1 MKPSNL
7 VGRLFCNKGSQRAR
21 PRHHALD
28 TVDGGKSEAAVRP
41 FHAACLV
48 RNHCEPGWQRAAVV
62 GPGTASARV
71 TAQTRERPRC
81 KMDSFDEDGVYT
93 LARAF
98 FHAAT
103 KASGDSEDIL
113 PQEVTA
119 PRLPRPCGQLLELTS
134 ELPRSAQ
141 DGEESKLSVFY
152 VFAELFPDAV
162 GENGAGGACFWA
174 LSRSCACS
182 CAPLRA
188 PLPGA
193 GALLARASCRR
204 APAPGC
210 PEALPCNGNPASL
223 CSLLSARVPLGP
235 ALQRQPSVTLLSVV
249 CCLHA

>member
-1 MKPSNL
+1 M
-7 VGRLFCNKGSQRAR
+7 
-21 PRHHALD
+21 LD

-41 FHAACLV
+41 LHAACLV
-48 RNHCEPGWQRAAVV
+48 RKQCEPGWQRAAVV
-62 GPGTASARV
+62 GAGTASARV

-98 FHAAT
+98 FQAAT

-134 ELPRSAQ
+134 ELPRASQ

-162 GENGAGGACFWA
+162 GENGAGGASFWA

-182 CAPLRA
+182 
-188 PLPGA
+188 
-193 GALLARASCRR
+193 ARPSPSRW
-204 APAPGC
+204 C
-210 PEALPCNGNPASL
+210 PPPPVG
-223 CSLLSARVPLGP
+223 GH
-235 ALQRQPSVTLLSVV
+235 QRQAV
-249 CCLHA
+249 

>member
-1 MKPSNL
+1 MQQSEA
-7 VGRLFCNKGSQRAR
+7 GRRGR
-21 PRHHALD
+21 PRHHVLD

-41 FHAACLV
+41 LHAACLV
-48 RNHCEPGWQRAAVV
+48 RKQCEPGWQRAAVV
-62 GPGTASARV
+62 GAGTASARV

-134 ELPRSAQ
+134 ELPRAAQ

-162 GENGAGGACFWA
+162 GENGAGGASFWA

-182 CAPLRA
+182 
-188 PLPGA
+188 
-193 GALLARASCRR
+193 ARPSPSRW
-204 APAPGC
+204 C
-210 PEALPCNGNPASL
+210 PPTSFSSSRWCPPQAVG
-223 CSLLSARVPLGP
+223 GH
-235 ALQRQPSVTLLSVV
+235 QRQAV
-249 CCLHA
+249 